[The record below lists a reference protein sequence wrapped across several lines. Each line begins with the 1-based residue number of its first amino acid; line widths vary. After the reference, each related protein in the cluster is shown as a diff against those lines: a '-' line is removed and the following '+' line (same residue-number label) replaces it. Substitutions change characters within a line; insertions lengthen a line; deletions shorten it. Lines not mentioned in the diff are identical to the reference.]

1 MMSKVEPAAID
12 RTVVAGNKP
21 FPPANTLPRLLKI
34 AVSVCPAVLLC
45 DVSAIP
51 KRKLDPLM
59 GWVSSADT
67 NRQVRLR
74 FETEAEAVA
83 YAGKHGYDY
92 SLAEPKTRKIQPK
105 SYADNFK
112 FNRVL

>member
-1 MMSKVEPAAID
+1 MAKVRIYQPAKSAMQSGWGNTRQWVLEFEPG
-12 RTVVAGNKP
+12 REWH
-21 FPPANTLPRLLKI
+21 
-34 AVSVCPAVLLC
+34 
-45 DVSAIP
+45 
-51 KRKLDPLM
+51 DPLM